1 MKQAFVASADLRP
14 MATQLLA
21 TRSAAAFAGVEKYAK
36 QHRGTDAGALAW
48 LAIGYAR
55 TLDGDY
61 DQAVSALSN
70 AKPHARELGDYVDF
84 LLASSY
90 RNLRRHQ
97 EALNAL
103 DGFEKR
109 FPESLFVQDAALLR
123 ARSHLAMGTSDLPIE
138 LLEANRSPVRS
149 DVVFTL
155 GQAYAAA
162 GRTESAIHAFR
173 QVHFTMPLSAEAEEA
188 ANQLRLMNAFVDT
201 PAELRLQRAEIL
213 TRGKRYAQAI
223 KELRDLIASFTG
235 KPAPAYEVA
244 LAHALYRAERNTE
257 AQKVLAGMSAAQD
270 EVNAQRLYLLAELAR
285 RNQDDQAQ
293 DQYVTELR
301 AAAPVSGWFQEA
313 LMSLGN
319 KHLLRNEF
327 EPAAAA
333 YAELAQRFTE
343 GKYGSSAHWKS
354 AWLQY
359 RMGRLAEARTAMD
372 RHIAQFPAS
381 SEVPNALY
389 WRGRIAEAEGDIQ
402 KARSCYQKLNE
413 RFRNYYYAMQ
423 ARERLREIKLAPV
436 ADDPSFARIP
446 SAPDPATIFAP
457 SDDVTDIRLS
467 KARLLSNAAMF
478 DQAQKELEA
487 AAKDKNNRWVFGEM
501 VKLQQAAGKPH
512 VALQTL
518 KRAYPSYFAI
528 EVSSLPRPMLETLF
542 PRPWWEEVKRNAEAN
557 SLDPYLVASL
567 IRQESEFNPM
577 AISHANAYGLMQ
589 LLPKVGRQVARDV
602 KLRPF
607 STARLL
613 EPQANLKLGTRYFRQ
628 MVDEHDGTV
637 EYALAA
643 YNAGAHRVTAWRASG
658 PYRDM
663 PEFIESI
670 PFTETREYVQAIVR
684 NMDVYKRIY
693 AREVAESN

>member
-1 MKQAFVASADLRP
+1 

-21 TRSAAAFAGVEKYAK
+21 TRSAAAFAGVEKYAT

-48 LAIGYAR
+48 LAIGFAR
-55 TLDGDY
+55 TQEGAY
-61 DQAVSALSN
+61 DKAAAALRN

-90 RNLRRHQ
+90 RNLRQHQ
-97 EALNAL
+97 EALNTL

-109 FPESLFVQDAALLR
+109 FPESLFIQDAALLR
-123 ARSHLAMGTSDLPIE
+123 ARAHLAMGTSDLPIE
-138 LLEANRSPVRS
+138 LLESNRSPVRS
-149 DVVFTL
+149 DVEFTL

-162 GRTESAIHAFR
+162 GRNESAIRAFR
-173 QVHFTMPLSAEAEEA
+173 HVYFSMPLSAEAEEA
-188 ANQLRLMNAFVDT
+188 ANQLRLLNGFAD
-201 PAELRLQRAEIL
+201 PSGELHLQRAESL

-223 KELRDLIASFTG
+223 KELRELMAASAG
-235 KPAPAYEVA
+235 KPVPAYEVA

-257 AQKVLAGMSAAQD
+257 ARKVLTEMSPAQD

-285 RNQDDQAQ
+285 RNQEDAAQ
-293 DQYVTELR
+293 EQYVGELR
-301 AAAPVSGWFQEA
+301 TAAPTSGWFQEA

-327 EPAAAA
+327 QPAAAA
-333 YAELAQRFTE
+333 YGELAQRFTE

-359 RMGRLAEARTAMD
+359 RMGKLTEARAAMD

-381 SEVPNALY
+381 GEVPNALY

-487 AAKDKNNRWVFGEM
+487 AAKDKSNRWVFGEM
-501 VKLQQAAGKPH
+501 VKLQQEAGKPH

-542 PRPWWEEVKRNAEAN
+542 PRPWWEDVKKNAEAN

-577 AISHANAYGLMQ
+577 AVSHANAYGLMQ
-589 LLPKVGRQVARDV
+589 LLPKVGRQVAREV

-643 YNAGAHRVTAWRASG
+643 YNAGAHRVSSWRASG

-693 AREVAESN
+693 AREVAETN